1 MLEELVSTF
10 PILTCILFLPV
21 IGAVV
26 LSLFDDEDMVR
37 TSALTIALLELA
49 LCVFVLLRFI
59 PESAAMQFSEHVP
72 WIPALGVSY
81 HLAVDGISVLFVG
94 LTSFLA
100 VLIVIYSWDTVRHQV
115 KLYMMALLAL
125 ETTTMGVFLSIDLI
139 LFFVFWELMLIPSY
153 FLIKLWGGGAER
165 HYAALKFVLYTLLG
179 SVFMLVGIALL
190 DINYHQWAT
199 LRHIE
204 PTYSFDLLELL
215 SVPIPLSQQ
224 ILIFWLLFLGFAF
237 KAPVFPFHTWLP
249 NALLEGPIGMAVV
262 LAGLK
267 LGTFGFIRF
276 SIPLLPDASKS
287 QTVVTVIMAL
297 GLAAILYGAI
307 MALIQQD
314 FRRLLAFSSISH
326 LGFVVIGLFALNY
339 QGLQGSLLTMIN
351 LGFSTAGLFFIAGF
365 LYSRQQNTQL
375 GSFGGMAK
383 QTPLL
388 ASFFLFIGL
397 ASMKGNRAVAL
408 AGLGFCALIVFLAD
422 SGGPVIMVAVA
433 VVAWALWAVRRRMI
447 LVRWTIVGML
457 ALLALV
463 MKAPLWYLPHKFS
476 GFVGGA
482 GWHRSELIDRAI
494 EHIDEWWL
502 AGMPLDRTVDW
513 FFYKAMGAVDI
524 TNAYLVFG
532 FDAGLPAVLLFV
544 ALLVRAFRGLGGA
557 LATVRAGAGRAGE
570 AEFLLW
576 GLGATLA
583 GHVANFFSITYWDQ
597 SYAIWFLHL
606 AAMSGVARACT
617 ETAPGPVREATLGWW
632 APVDPHIEN
641 AHRGLTSSGPIAQ
654 RDTV

>member
-1 MLEELVSTF
+1 MLEELASTF

-21 IGAVV
+21 IGGVV
-26 LSLFDDEDMVR
+26 LWLFDDEDMVR
-37 TSALTIALLELA
+37 TSALTVALLELA
-49 LCVFVLLRFI
+49 LSVFVLLRFI
-59 PESAAMQFSEHVP
+59 PESSAMQFSEHVP

-94 LTSFLA
+94 LTAFLA
-100 VLIVIYSWDTVRHQV
+100 VLVIIYSWDTVRHQV

-249 NALLEGPIGMAVV
+249 
-262 LAGLK
+262 
-267 LGTFGFIRF
+267 
-276 SIPLLPDASKS
+276 DASKS

-397 ASMKGNRAVAL
+397 ASIGLPGTNGFVGEFLILLGTFKANWLYGGIAVTGVIFGAAYFLWYYERSMLGPLGKAVKDSISDLHPREVLIAVAL
-408 AGLGFCALIVFLAD
+408 SV
-422 SGGPVIMVAVA
+422 
-433 VVAWALWAVRRRMI
+433 MI
-447 LVRWTIVGML
+447 LWIGLYPAPFLRMMNGSVQ
-457 ALLALV
+457 ALV
-463 MKAPLWYLPHKFS
+463 
-476 GFVGGA
+476 
-482 GWHRSELIDRAI
+482 DRL
-494 EHIDEWWL
+494 ER
-502 AGMPLDRTVDW
+502 GTV
-513 FFYKAMGAVDI
+513 ASVESNQPARVD
-524 TNAYLVFG
+524 
-532 FDAGLPAVLLFV
+532 
-544 ALLVRAFRGLGGA
+544 
-557 LATVRAGAGRAGE
+557 
-570 AEFLLW
+570 
-576 GLGATLA
+576 
-583 GHVANFFSITYWDQ
+583 
-597 SYAIWFLHL
+597 
-606 AAMSGVARACT
+606 
-617 ETAPGPVREATLGWW
+617 
-632 APVDPHIEN
+632 
-641 AHRGLTSSGPIAQ
+641 
-654 RDTV
+654 